1 MCVCSFSHIHEIL
14 PGSLPPPPFTV
25 RGRARHNNNAEE
37 EEEEGAKNENM
48 QAEEGG
54 GGEGED
60 LPQRGGV
67 KKVVDSGGCV
77 LRGGYPPT
85 WTGISS
91 SPPHKSRGASYVDPK
106 G

>member
-1 MCVCSFSHIHEIL
+1 MSVPMCVCVFFF
-14 PGSLPPPPFTV
+14 SLPRNPPGFVASPPPFTV

-37 EEEEGAKNENM
+37 EEEEEEGAKNENM
-48 QAEEGG
+48 QAE
-54 GGEGED
+54 GEGED

-85 WTGISS
+85 WTGILLRR
-91 SPPHKSRGASYVDPK
+91 P
-106 G
+106 